1 MGRHIIFKCSYT
13 GMNVQHWLEDG
24 PDKND
29 SEGAYQLVDCPACTR
44 IHFIDRNT
52 GKSLGDK

>member
-24 PDKND
+24 PEEND
-29 SEGAYQLVDCPACTR
+29 SEGAYRSVNCPACTR
-44 IHFIDRNT
+44 IHFIHRKT